1 METPGLGVSTVRN
14 ILTIEGRLHEGSARI
29 PRSVG
34 GNVRMVA
41 IGGQLWGD
49 KMIPTLE
56 DSETDRH
63 DEREERQLERVPRL
77 QTKHTEGHRDE
88 CHSLQQD
95 EHHDRDDDL
104 LQLRFACLNATAA
117 AGGEVE
123 RHIQLI
129 LLEIARRHGDA
140 GTGDRH
146 LEGNVVAAHVVLDL
160 LHQSRRCTA
169 FAHERAIAAYLN
181 IIGDLLK
188 SESKLATESLSEL
201 HSERISSTMP
211 SIGVPFQK
219 AGLLAGLA
227 AARLEASRTLATI
240 ARYRNA
246 ILKYN

>member
-1 METPGLGVSTVRN
+1 MSPFFRGKGVRVSIRSVFSVVGLSVSTVRN

-49 KMIPTLE
+49 KMIPTVLTNEQTAQQTYFAPTYLFAKLE

-77 QTKHTEGHRDE
+77 QTKDTESHRDE
-88 CHSLQQD
+88 RHSLQQD
-95 EHHDRDDDL
+95 EHHDRNDDL

-169 FAHERAIAAYLN
+169 FAHERTIAAYLN
-181 IIGDLLK
+181 IIGDLLN
-188 SESKLATESLSEL
+188 SESKLVSYVYS
-201 HSERISSTMP
+201 
-211 SIGVPFQK
+211 F
-219 AGLLAGLA
+219 
-227 AARLEASRTLATI
+227 
-240 ARYRNA
+240 
-246 ILKYN
+246 